1 MIFCEGDFLPEHTWL
16 RQWAVEEDCSP
27 VMNHDLVVP
36 TGRFDFILTS
46 HSQGHL
52 TIVVTSMLLGP
63 FAQKTIIVED
73 GIKL

>member
-1 MIFCEGDFLPEHTWL
+1 M
-16 RQWAVEEDCSP
+16 EEDCSP